1 MIRQYR
7 HIVIFG
13 LFFGLLLGSSCT
25 SKRLDYRIP
34 EGYAQVRLQWDEG
47 VAPAGSRFYFYP
59 TGGGEVLVRECPAEG
74 FSGVLPAGEYWVI
87 VSNTDALQV
96 GFRNMERYETAEA
109 YVLPAQAN
117 RSGESSFVG
126 QPENLSLAAGLD
138 DAATLV
144 VENRG
149 TLATSASPRVRT
161 KRVRMFFRIDDTAP
175 VTECRGTFSG
185 VSPSILCATGACSN
199 SSACVGFTAA
209 PGGDEY
215 DYAVEISV
223 LDLVE
228 PVSGAPTHRLDLQL
242 QKSDQT
248 TSEVTI
254 DLTETIRE
262 IVEAGGGVA
271 LDIPLDIALVS
282 VDGTLRASV
291 KPWDGEGSGGG
302 IL

>member
-1 MIRQYR
+1 MVQQYK
-7 HIVIFG
+7 HILISG
-13 LFFGLLLGSSCT
+13 LFFGLLLGNGCT

-34 EGYAQVRLQWDEG
+34 EGYAQIRLQWEDG
-47 VAPAGSRFYFYP
+47 VAPVGSRFYFYP
-59 TGGGEVLVRECPAEG
+59 AGGGDILVRECSAEG
-74 FSGVLPAGEYWVI
+74 FSGMLPAGEYRVI
-87 VSNTDALQV
+87 VSNTDALEV

-117 RSGESSFVG
+117 RSAGDYVG

-144 VENRG
+144 VENHG
-149 TLATSASPRVRT
+149 TLSTSASPRVCT

-175 VTECRGTFSG
+175 VTECTGTFSG

-199 SSACVGFTAA
+199 SSARVGFTAA
-209 PGGDEY
+209 PGADEY

-228 PVSGAPTHRLDLQL
+228 PVSGTPTHKLDLQL

-262 IVEAGGGVA
+262 IVEAGGGIA
-271 LDIPLDIALVS
+271 LDIPLDISLVS
-282 VDGTLRASV
+282 VDGELHASV
-291 KPWDGEGSGGG
+291 KPWDGDGSGGG